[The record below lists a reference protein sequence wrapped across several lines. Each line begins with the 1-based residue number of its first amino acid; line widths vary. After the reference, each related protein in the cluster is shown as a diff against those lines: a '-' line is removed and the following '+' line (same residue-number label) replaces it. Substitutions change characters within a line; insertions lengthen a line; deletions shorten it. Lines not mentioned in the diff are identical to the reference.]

1 MWQSQEAPEVDMNST
16 RRGWLSDA
24 ILRKFY
30 PCLSSFFGLDKQK
43 STIKSDQVSK
53 WLATFVPGVLD
64 ISEVANI
71 RMTRSLTWLS
81 WRKSKEGSSWHES
94 QPLKKQKT
102 HVRLQRRV
110 MQGNSSLQYSQ
121 CHQIR
126 TSEPKVQ
133 VAVFQDS
140 HVSHNR
146 KY

>member
-1 MWQSQEAPEVDMNST
+1 MNST

-71 RMTRSLTWLS
+71 RMTRKLNLAKLTE
-81 WRKSKEGSSWHES
+81 K
-94 QPLKKQKT
+94 
-102 HVRLQRRV
+102 QRRKLLAWKPTV
-110 MQGNSSLQYSQ
+110 EKAKNPCETTKKSHPGKQQF
-121 CHQIR
+121 
-126 TSEPKVQ
+126 
-133 VAVFQDS
+133 AV
-140 HVSHNR
+140 
-146 KY
+146 